1 MAAYEYLGKV
11 IMNNGVAVNGE
22 MIAYRA
28 IIEVV
33 NTRNGWL
40 FQRTKFVLI
49 NQFYSWH
56 IPKGKKSLLTMS
68 KREWEKFMEFIVDI
82 MLAFLSIPK
91 FISFSIIELNP
102 MRGLR
107 YFFFHGSKKLHKNK
121 FKVKGGNWLIWER
134 MRRRQQQQPKGANK
148 YQTNGTLNIFLS
160 LPR

>member
-1 MAAYEYLGKV
+1 MAAYEYLDKV

-68 KREWEKFMEFIVDI
+68 KREWEKFMEFIIDI

-107 YFFFHGSKKLHKNK
+107 YFFSTGARNYIRINSKW
-121 FKVKGGNWLIWER
+121 KGGMGWYENAWGDGNSSSQKEQI
-134 MRRRQQQQPKGANK
+134 
-148 YQTNGTLNIFLS
+148 NIKQMEH
-160 LPR
+160 